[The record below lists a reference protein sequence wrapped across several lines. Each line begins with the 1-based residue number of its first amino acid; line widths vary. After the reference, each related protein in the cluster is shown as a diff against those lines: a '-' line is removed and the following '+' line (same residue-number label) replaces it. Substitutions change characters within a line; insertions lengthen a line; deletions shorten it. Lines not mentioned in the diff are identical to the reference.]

1 MQGSQRWITGVL
13 IVIAL
18 LTFFFPLATVQIP
31 VLGNQDFSGYDLISK
46 ARNFQQ
52 IAERSR
58 ELRDQQPEA
67 TAPDSGNPESAES
80 ALPLSVRALPF
91 LPFAILAS
99 FALGAVALFGLMTD
113 VGSSGFLKG
122 TTAVAAALAIL
133 SAVYIAV
140 VNSDLHSYFQQQI
153 NASSSAA
160 GDNPF
165 AGLVQ
170 LAANAIQLKPGIGL
184 YALAGVLSL
193 ATVLLNVLPQVS
205 PDFNDDAV
213 EPPRRGG
220 FLGLEQGATSE
231 RAVANTPSVQR
242 AASGCEQCGHFLR
255 PTDRFCPGCGIAI
268 LSADRDSAHN
278 GVERQTAR

>member
-1 MQGSQRWITGVL
+1 MPGSQRWLTGAL

-46 ARNFQQ
+46 ARSFRQ

-58 ELRDQQPEA
+58 ELREQQPEA
-67 TAPDSGNPESAES
+67 SAPDSGNPESAES
-80 ALPLSVRALPF
+80 ALPLSIRVLPF

-113 VGSSGFLKG
+113 VGSSGFVKG
-122 TTAVAAALAIL
+122 STAVAAVLAIL
-133 SAVYIAV
+133 SAVHISV

-153 NASSSAA
+153 NASSAA

-165 AGLVQ
+165 EGLAQ

-193 ATVLLNVLPQVS
+193 ATVLLNVLPQTS
-205 PDFNDDAV
+205 PELNDDDV
-213 EPPRRGG
+213 ELPRRGG
-220 FLGLEQGATSE
+220 FLGLEQAAAPVRT
-231 RAVANTPSVQR
+231 AADPPSVQR
-242 AASGCEQCGHFLR
+242 APSGCDKCGHFLR

-268 LSADRDSAHN
+268 LSAERDSTHKR
-278 GVERQTAR
+278 VER